1 MKKTKLLGWFLMG
14 LTTITSCTNDA
25 EDMLAPEIKLTSEI
39 MPSRVTSLD
48 YQSTR
53 IVEGQQIGVTIT
65 GAKSEHRNIAWTA
78 GANGALHNEN
88 SPVYWGETDIT
99 VTSYHPYNAD
109 FNGTSYVFS
118 VHTDQSANAG
128 YLNSD
133 LLWATKTAGLTDQ
146 PIALAFTHQLAKINV
161 TLTSE
166 DIADLSN
173 ASIFICGT
181 NIATGFNPATGK
193 GIRFQEVDFTQYDIC
208 VTNPPFSMYGEFIN
222 TLLDSKIDF
231 IILAPFL
238 NRVNPCIGLP
248 LMLKKCYLGYGRKI
262 RMNFYNPTAENKFKT
277 KLVAVD
283 WITTFDDAQKEINKL
298 PLTNG
303 FKYENYKDDFVIMQN
318 ITMKDGTHPIRVES
332 FRGIPDER
340 FNSNRIFQGNSR

>member
-1 MKKTKLLGWFLMG
+1 MKTKLLGWFLMA
-14 LTTITSCTNDA
+14 LTTITSCINDA

-65 GAKSEHRNIAWTA
+65 GAKSEYRNIAWTA

-133 LLWATKTAGLTDQ
+133 LLWTTKTASITEE
-146 PIALAFTHQLAKINV
+146 PIALSFTHQLAKINV

-181 NIATGFNPATGK
+181 NIETEFNPATGELSAATGHIAEIKASVTTDKAYTGTAIIVPQWVKK
-193 GIRFQEVDFTQYDIC
+193 GTPFIKIKINNKDFHYTLPEDMEYKSGHSYNYSLQVKDSNME
-208 VTNPPFSMYGEFIN
+208 NPIEGE
-222 TLLDSKIDF
+222 
-231 IILAPFL
+231 
-238 NRVNPCIGLP
+238 
-248 LMLKKCYLGYGRKI
+248 
-262 RMNFYNPTAENKFKT
+262 
-277 KLVAVD
+277 
-283 WITTFDDAQKEINKL
+283 
-298 PLTNG
+298 
-303 FKYENYKDDFVIMQN
+303 
-318 ITMKDGTHPIRVES
+318 ES
-332 FRGIPDER
+332 EW
-340 FNSNRIFQGNSR
+340 

>member
-1 MKKTKLLGWFLMG
+1 MKTKLLGWFLMG

-25 EDMLAPEIKLTSEI
+25 EDMLVPEIKLTSEI

-48 YQSTR
+48 YQSTQ

-65 GAKSEHRNIAWTA
+65 GAKSEHNNIAWTA
-78 GANGALHNEN
+78 GANGALHNDN

-118 VHTDQSANAG
+118 VHTDQSTDAG

-133 LLWATKTAGLTDQ
+133 LLWATKTASVTDQ
-146 PIALAFTHQLAKINV
+146 PIALAFTHKLAKINV

-181 NIATGFNPATGK
+181 NIATGFNPATGELSTVTSNIAEIKASVTTDMAYTGSVIIVPQTVKK
-193 GIRFQEVDFTQYDIC
+193 GTQLIKITHNNKDFHYTLPEDMEYKSGHSYHYSLQVKDSNME
-208 VTNPPFSMYGEFIN
+208 NPIEGE
-222 TLLDSKIDF
+222 
-231 IILAPFL
+231 
-238 NRVNPCIGLP
+238 
-248 LMLKKCYLGYGRKI
+248 
-262 RMNFYNPTAENKFKT
+262 
-277 KLVAVD
+277 
-283 WITTFDDAQKEINKL
+283 
-298 PLTNG
+298 
-303 FKYENYKDDFVIMQN
+303 
-318 ITMKDGTHPIRVES
+318 ES
-332 FRGIPDER
+332 EW
-340 FNSNRIFQGNSR
+340 

>member
-181 NIATGFNPATGK
+181 NIATGFNPATGELSAATSHIAEIKASVTTDKAYTGSAIIVPQWVKK
-193 GIRFQEVDFTQYDIC
+193 GTPFIKIKINNKDLHYTLPEDMEYKSGHSYNYSLQVKDSNME
-208 VTNPPFSMYGEFIN
+208 NPIEGE
-222 TLLDSKIDF
+222 
-231 IILAPFL
+231 
-238 NRVNPCIGLP
+238 
-248 LMLKKCYLGYGRKI
+248 
-262 RMNFYNPTAENKFKT
+262 
-277 KLVAVD
+277 
-283 WITTFDDAQKEINKL
+283 
-298 PLTNG
+298 
-303 FKYENYKDDFVIMQN
+303 
-318 ITMKDGTHPIRVES
+318 ES
-332 FRGIPDER
+332 EW
-340 FNSNRIFQGNSR
+340 